1 MIKGLIF
8 DLDGTTINTLGDIHY
23 SFNEA
28 LRHFGYPEKSL
39 DEVRMGVGRGFRALV
54 SALVPQ
60 DTTDEKKEEVSQFY
74 KNVYRENYYKTSVP
88 YPGMVE
94 LIKDLQAKG
103 IKMAVNS
110 NKSDEFTKQLISRN
124 YPDID
129 FVVVYGAREGVP
141 HKPDPASALETAE
154 LMGLKPEEIAYV
166 GDSDVDMKTGKN
178 AGMKTIG
185 CLWGYR
191 DEQLLRES
199 GADHIVLEPK
209 EIEKYL

>member
-60 DTTDEKKEEVSQFY
+60 DSTDEKKEEVSQFY

-88 YPGMVE
+88 
-94 LIKDLQAKG
+94 KA
-103 IKMAVNS
+103 
-110 NKSDEFTKQLISRN
+110 
-124 YPDID
+124 
-129 FVVVYGAREGVP
+129 
-141 HKPDPASALETAE
+141 
-154 LMGLKPEEIAYV
+154 
-166 GDSDVDMKTGKN
+166 
-178 AGMKTIG
+178 
-185 CLWGYR
+185 
-191 DEQLLRES
+191 
-199 GADHIVLEPK
+199 
-209 EIEKYL
+209 